1 MSAIKRIF
9 ADLRTRPELLPLVVL
24 CSFATTFA
32 GYTVYRNVM
41 LRPDQQSRD
50 GRQLTNWEHDQL
62 AQGKHYDSV
71 ALLLQKEGKAEG
83 K

>member
-1 MSAIKRIF
+1 MAAIKRIF
-9 ADLRTRPELLPLVVL
+9 TDIRTRPELLPLAVL
-24 CSFATTFA
+24 CTFASAFA

-50 GRQLTNWEHDQL
+50 GRQLTNWEHEQL

-71 ALLLQKEGKAEG
+71 ALLLQKEEQK